1 MAHSLPARPGTL
13 GKECVEALH
22 HPRPVEELE
31 RIWRIH
37 DLLFGST
44 PDSEWLDVDAAL
56 AAELRERLEALGYG
70 DPDLADALAA
80 WAGTENFE
88 ERVRG
93 AERIDPVILE
103 QLRAR

>member
-1 MAHSLPARPGTL
+1 M
-13 GKECVEALH
+13 
-22 HPRPVEELE
+22 
-31 RIWRIH
+31 
-37 DLLFGST
+37 
-44 PDSEWLDVDAAL
+44 DAAL